1 MFGME
6 GSGMDTSYAVRLGAA
21 AGWIG
26 FVGIVAA
33 FIVVPMMLAGQPPTM
48 NTDLT
53 AVMAYFRHPEFAVI
67 NGFLGV
73 FVGAVA
79 IVAFAYGLRT
89 ALHQTGDSRT
99 QTFADLGLAILIV
112 SVPVYIVS
120 ATLGATLVQAAD
132 GDAGTFATLF
142 RLYEVTYDG
151 AADVLEG
158 AWILSFSI
166 ASLGGAF
173 PRWLGWLGI
182 ALGLSRWVK
191 ATIPF
196 GAPLEG
202 IIPISGI
209 LFIAWFLC
217 MVIAL
222 TNAARRPGLTRAAD
236 VVPA

>member
-1 MFGME
+1 MSDSFPIK
-6 GSGMDTSYAVRLGAA
+6 LGAA

-33 FIVVPMMLAGQPPTM
+33 FIAVPMLLAGQPPTM
-48 NTDLT
+48 NTDLP

-89 ALHQTGDSRT
+89 ALSQTGDVRT
-99 QTFADLGLAILIV
+99 RTFADLGLAILLI

-120 ATLGATLVQAAD
+120 GTLGATLVQAAD
-132 GDAGTFATLF
+132 GDVGTFATLF

-166 ASLGGAF
+166 ATLGSPF

-182 ALGLSRWVK
+182 ALALSRWVK

-196 GAPLEG
+196 GAPLEI

-209 LFIAWFLC
+209 LFVAWILVT
-217 MVIAL
+217 VIAL
-222 TNAARRPGLTRAAD
+222 TDAARRPGLARAD

>member
-1 MFGME
+1 LE
-6 GSGMDTSYAVRLGAA
+6 TSYAIKLGAT

-33 FIVVPMMLAGQPPTM
+33 FIAVPMLVAGQPPTM
-48 NTDLT
+48 NTDLP
-53 AVMAYFRHPEFAVI
+53 AVMTYFRHPEFALI

-79 IVAFAYGLRT
+79 IVAFGYGLRF
-89 ALHQTGDSRT
+89 ALRQTGDSRAR
-99 QTFADLGLAILIV
+99 TFADLGLAILMV

-120 ATLGATLVQAAD
+120 GTLGATLVQAAD
-132 GDAGTFATLF
+132 GDAASFATLF

-166 ASLGGAF
+166 AVLGSPF

-196 GAPLEG
+196 GAPLET

-209 LFIAWFLC
+209 LFILWFLWA
-217 MVIAL
+217 VIAL
-222 TNAARRPGLTRAAD
+222 TNTARRPGLTHALD
-236 VVPA
+236 LVPA

>member
-1 MFGME
+1 MSDSFPIK
-6 GSGMDTSYAVRLGAA
+6 LGAA

-26 FVGIVAA
+26 FVGILAA
-33 FIVVPMMLAGQPPTM
+33 FVVFPMALAGQPPTM
-48 NTDLT
+48 NTDLP
-53 AVMAYFRHPEFAVI
+53 AVMAYFRHPEFALT

-89 ALHQTGDSRT
+89 ALRQTGDSRT
-99 QTFADLGLAILIV
+99 RTFADLGLAILMV

-166 ASLGGAF
+166 AMLGGAF

-182 ALGLSRWVK
+182 ALALSRWVK
-191 ATIPF
+191 AAIPF
-196 GAPLEG
+196 GAPLEI

-209 LFIAWFLC
+209 LFVAWFLWA
-217 MVIAL
+217 VIAL
-222 TNAARRPGLTRAAD
+222 TNAARRPGLTREAD

>member
-1 MFGME
+1 MRSDSFPIK
-6 GSGMDTSYAVRLGAA
+6 LGAI

-26 FVGIVAA
+26 FVGVVAA
-33 FIVVPMMLAGQPPTM
+33 FIAVPMLLAGQPPTM
-48 NTDLT
+48 DTDLT
-53 AVMAYFRHPEFAVI
+53 TVMAYFRHPEFAVI

-89 ALHQTGDSRT
+89 TLRQTGDDRT
-99 QTFADLGLAILIV
+99 RTFADLGLAILLV

-120 ATLGATLVQAAD
+120 SALAATLVQAAE
-132 GDAGTFATLF
+132 GDAATFATLF
-142 RLYEVTYDG
+142 RLYEVAYDG

-166 ASLGGAF
+166 AMLGGAF

-196 GAPLEG
+196 GAPLEI

-209 LFIAWFLC
+209 LFIAWFLWA
-217 MVIAL
+217 VIAL
-222 TNAARRPGLTRAAD
+222 TNAARRPGLTRAPGM
-236 VVPA
+236 VPA

>member
-1 MFGME
+1 
-6 GSGMDTSYAVRLGAA
+6 MDTSYAVKLGAV

-26 FVGIVAA
+26 FVGIVMA
-33 FIVVPMMLAGQPPTM
+33 FIAVPMMLAGQPPTM
-48 NTDLT
+48 NTDLP

-73 FVGAVA
+73 FVGAVT
-79 IVAFAYGLRT
+79 IVAFAYGLRA
-89 ALHQTGDSRT
+89 ALRQTGIGRT
-99 QTFADLGLAILIV
+99 RTLADLGLAILMV
-112 SVPVYIVS
+112 SVPVYVVS
-120 ATLGATLVQAAD
+120 GTLGATLVQAAD
-132 GDAGTFATLF
+132 GDATTFATLF

-166 ASLGGAF
+166 AALGSPF

-196 GAPLEG
+196 GAPLET

-209 LFIAWFLC
+209 LFIAWFLS

-222 TNAARRPGLTRAAD
+222 TNAARRPGPTPAAD
-236 VVPA
+236 GVPA

>member
-1 MFGME
+1 ME
-6 GSGMDTSYAVRLGAA
+6 GSGMDTSYPVRLGAA

-26 FVGIVAA
+26 FVGIVAG
-33 FIVVPMMLAGQPPTM
+33 FIIVPMMLAGQPPTM
-48 NTDLT
+48 NTDLP

-89 ALHQTGDSRT
+89 ALSQTGDVRT
-99 QTFADLGLAILIV
+99 RTFADLGLAILMI

-120 ATLGATLVQAAD
+120 GTLGATLVQAAD

-166 ASLGGAF
+166 AALGGAM
-173 PRWLGWLGI
+173 PRWLAWLGI

-196 GAPLEG
+196 GAPLEV

-209 LFIAWFLC
+209 LFVAWFLC

-222 TNAARRPGLTRAAD
+222 TNAARRPGLTRASD

>member
-1 MFGME
+1 ME
-6 GSGMDTSYAVRLGAA
+6 GIGMDTSYAVKLGAA

-26 FVGIVAA
+26 FVGVVGA
-33 FIVVPMMLAGQPPTM
+33 FIAVPMLLAGQPPTM
-48 NTDLT
+48 NTDLP
-53 AVMAYFRHPEFAVI
+53 AVMAYFRHPELAVI

-79 IVAFAYGLRT
+79 IVAFAYGLRA
-89 ALHQTGDSRT
+89 ALRQTGDGRT
-99 QTFADLGLAILIV
+99 RTFADLGLAILMV

-120 ATLGATLVQAAD
+120 GALGATLVHAAD
-132 GDAGTFATLF
+132 SDATTFATLF
-142 RLYEVTYDG
+142 RLYEVMYDG

-166 ASLGGAF
+166 ASLASPF

-196 GAPLEG
+196 GASLEI

-209 LFIAWFLC
+209 LFIVWFLVT
-217 MVIAL
+217 VIAL
-222 TNAARRPGLTRAAD
+222 TNAARRPGLTRAAE
-236 VVPA
+236 VVPIT

>member
-1 MFGME
+1 
-6 GSGMDTSYAVRLGAA
+6 
-21 AGWIG
+21 
-26 FVGIVAA
+26 
-33 FIVVPMMLAGQPPTM
+33 MMLAGQPPTM
-48 NTDLT
+48 NTDLPS
-53 AVMAYFRHPEFAVI
+53 VMAYFRHPEFAVI

-89 ALHQTGDSRT
+89 ALSQTGDVRT
-99 QTFADLGLAILIV
+99 RTFADLGLAILMI

-120 ATLGATLVQAAD
+120 GTLGATLVQAAD
-132 GDAGTFATLF
+132 GDAATFATLF

-166 ASLGGAF
+166 AALGGPF

-196 GAPLEG
+196 GAPLEV

-222 TNAARRPGLTRAAD
+222 TNAARRPGLTSASD